1 MTPTLNIAETLD
13 QQLRTAGIAIVSVSI
28 GDPANPATWTV
39 QPPDL
44 QAAAQPTIDAFDIP
58 AEETAWQWYVVRTDR
73 DQLLTISDWT
83 QGNDTPLDASEV
95 TAWGTYRE
103 TLRNIPQDQSDAIAI
118 VWPTPPFPI
127 NPPPA

>member
-58 AEETAWQWYVVRTDR
+58 AEETAWQWYVVRSSRDR
-73 DQLLTISDWT
+73 LLYGCDFTQIS
-83 QGNDTPLDASEV
+83 GAPLDAATITEW
-95 TAWGTYRE
+95 ATYRE
-103 TLRNIPQDQSDAIAI
+103 TLRNIPQDQTDPYDIE
-118 VWPTPPFPI
+118 WPMPPSVLS
-127 NPPPA
+127 PPPV